1 MANDIC
7 ERFRQSV
14 EFLKKNGYVKNASA
28 LARRLG
34 VTKSIICEVR
44 NGKRVPTWE
53 LLLNFCD
60 AYPINFRWLRK
71 GEGGMVVDDR
81 EAVLLKRIAELEAEL
96 KKLRE

>member
-60 AYPINFRWLRK
+60 IYPIDFRWLRK
-71 GEGGMVVDDR
+71 GEGGMVKEDR
-81 EAVLLKRIAELEAEL
+81 ETALLKRIAELEEEIRS
-96 KKLRE
+96 LRE